1 MAVEV
6 SFRDNLDQVLDQ
18 LTTAKARALAVIG
31 ATVQEDAVKNSPKRT
46 GALQQSWTVDVDEG
60 DSSVSI
66 GVPVDA
72 LDGNYA
78 KFVENGTS
86 KMAPHHM
93 LRTAVVS
100 NIGKFPGIVQSEMK
114 SASF

>member
-1 MAVEV
+1 MAIEV
-6 SFRDNLDQVLDQ
+6 SFRDNLDEVLDQ
-18 LTTAKARALAVIG
+18 LTSAKARALAVIG

-46 GALQQSWTVDVDEG
+46 GALQQSWTVDVNEG

-78 KFVENGTS
+78 KYVEMGTS

-93 LRTAVVS
+93 LRTAVDS
-100 NIGKFPGIVQSEMK
+100 NIGNFPGIVQTE
-114 SASF
+114 FEHTHF